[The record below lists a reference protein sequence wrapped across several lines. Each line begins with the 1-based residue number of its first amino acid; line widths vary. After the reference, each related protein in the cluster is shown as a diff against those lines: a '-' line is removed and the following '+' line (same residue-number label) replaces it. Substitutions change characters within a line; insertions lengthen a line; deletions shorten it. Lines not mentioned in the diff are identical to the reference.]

1 MAGAGESWGF
11 WARCQM
17 DTFVPTFTLLKDVW
31 CAVSRQT
38 PLIKASW
45 NSTFRRAEIAGWVG
59 ESGQSGFTAQHPL
72 GPPRPEQSSRL
83 ASLAS
88 PRPGALPAA
97 RATSM
102 APGRVQKATLHAPS
116 RRTKGHIDWFV
127 GAFPGV
133 LYISLPCCCNE
144 EAESTEE
151 GRGRHTCIR
160 VGFLHLINQD
170 FN

>member
-1 MAGAGESWGF
+1 M
-11 WARCQM
+11 
-17 DTFVPTFTLLKDVW
+17 W

-38 PLIKASW
+38 PLVKASW
-45 NSTFRRAEIAGWVG
+45 NSTVHQFTAWAGWVG
-59 ESGQSGFTAQHPL
+59 ESGQSGSSAQHPQ
-72 GPPRPEQSSRL
+72 GPPRLEQWSSRQPGQPE
-83 ASLAS
+83 
-88 PRPGALPAA
+88 PRGSSATQAA
-97 RATSM
+97 SM
-102 APGRVQKATLHAPS
+102 APGRVQKAMPHAPS

-133 LYISLPCCCNE
+133 LYISLPRCCNE
-144 EAESTEE
+144 ESESAEE